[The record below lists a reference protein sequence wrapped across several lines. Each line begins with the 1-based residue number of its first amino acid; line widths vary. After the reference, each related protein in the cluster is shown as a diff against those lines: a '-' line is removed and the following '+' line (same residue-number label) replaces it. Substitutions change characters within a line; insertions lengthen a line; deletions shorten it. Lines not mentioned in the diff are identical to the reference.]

1 MEKQYL
7 MPTGGSNMK
16 QKAFEIKAKTQDF
29 VIKHKKPLI
38 VSGVGLTIL
47 MMYLHSQQKGQ
58 GQQ

>member
-38 VSGVGLTIL
+38 VSGVGLAVL
-47 MMYLHSQQKGQ
+47 MMYIRSQQGQ
-58 GQQ
+58 GQQQ